1 MAVNI
6 KKLIPGTTLTA
17 SLVTLYTVPDNTR
30 TRANELLICN
40 TDTAARTFTIN
51 FIASGDTAAVNNTVF
66 DAAPIGAGETLTL
79 GLDQVLEAGDF
90 VQALADSA
98 AVVSI
103 RLSGVEVS

>member
-6 KKLIPGTTLTA
+6 KNLIPGTTLTA
-17 SLVTLYTVPDNTR
+17 SLVTLYTVPSNTK

-40 TDTAARTFTIN
+40 TDTSARTFTVN
-51 FIASGDTAAVNNTVF
+51 FVAAGGSAAVNNTVF
-66 DAAPIGAGETLTL
+66 ITAPVGAKETLTL

-90 VQALADSA
+90 VQASADA
-98 AVVSI
+98 ADVVSI